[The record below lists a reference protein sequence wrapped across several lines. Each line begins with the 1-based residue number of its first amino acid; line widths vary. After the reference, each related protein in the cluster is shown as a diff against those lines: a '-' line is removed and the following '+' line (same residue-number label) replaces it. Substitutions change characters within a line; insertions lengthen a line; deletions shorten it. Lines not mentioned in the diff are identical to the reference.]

1 MKNAELIIF
10 ILVVMINGGIA
21 LWKKYAELKA
31 KRAAEA
37 AARPTAMSR
46 APVAATPKAAPVAK
60 PKPVAT
66 PKPVAKPKPPAKPKA
81 KPAARPKPPA
91 PSKVA
96 AKPPLAVES
105 RPTAPSPRG
114 TAAVSAAISPRRSG
128 PVAAMAR
135 PATLRGA
142 VGGRSGLRR
151 AILLREV
158 LGPPRA
164 LEPWRG

>member
-10 ILVVMINGGIA
+10 ILVVLINGGIA

-31 KRAAEA
+31 KRAAQA
-37 AARPTAMSR
+37 VARPSAMSR
-46 APVAATPKAAPVAK
+46 APVAAAPRPVATPKAAPAAK
-60 PKPVAT
+60 

-81 KPAARPKPPA
+81 KPAARPKPPV
-91 PSKVA
+91 PPKVA
-96 AKPPLAVES
+96 AKVPPAVES
-105 RPTAPSPRG
+105 RPTAPSTRG
-114 TAAVSAAISPRRSG
+114 AAAVSAAISPRRIA

-142 VGGRSGLRR
+142 LGGRSGLRR